1 MKQFFHQ
8 DFVLPILLGLILVQP
23 EPTYAA
29 TATDQISADSNDAD
43 QDGTGEDAAAT
54 DRLDITDDI
63 NAYTVWAFFS
73 RRRCHELFR
82 NHDLD
87 DRGAKHLT

>member
-1 MKQFFHQ
+1 LKQFFHQ
-8 DFVLPILLGLILVQP
+8 DFALPILLGLILVQP

-43 QDGTGEDAAAT
+43 QDAAAT

-63 NAYTVWAFFS
+63 NAYTVWAI
-73 RRRCHELFR
+73 R